1 MSFGDR
7 IEDYEV
13 YEILGKGG
21 FASVYRA
28 RCLGSGTF
36 VAIKMIDKKL
46 MQSSGMANRV
56 RQEVSIHS
64 QLKHP
69 SILELYTFF
78 EDASHVYLV
87 LELAENGELQR
98 YLRETK
104 KTFNEYEA
112 ASVLKQ
118 VVDGLLYLHSHHI
131 LHRDMSLANLL
142 LTKQMTVKIS
152 DFGLATQLTR
162 PDEKHMTLC
171 GTPNYISPEVASRAS
186 HGLPADV
193 WGLGCMLYTFLVGK
207 PPFDTEGVKST
218 LTKVVMSN
226 YTIPPYISSEARD
239 LIDQLLKK
247 NPAER
252 IKLDQ
257 VLQHPF
263 MRKATSYDSYRGG
276 GTLASSDS
284 GLVTMSS
291 NGGSNRSNIPSS
303 YGQDQRLQAPIIHQ
317 MPLRYQPISEHE
329 YDFQESILPQ
339 QRPQSASHNK
349 PTSDFFSGISNDPR
363 TMAPSSRPMQHHLN
377 QISLLQQFNSL
388 ELMEKYNINKAD
400 IASVGR
406 SASEGSSGVLL
417 QELQQQMIQQHA
429 ISLLNSKPKSASISM
444 LYQRADSAAGP
455 SSFGEKENY
464 ALHRRGDRE
473 TPLNPGNYDFIE
485 HFQPKDNNYPPRS
498 ATPKR
503 RSPTKSPKKR
513 LDIPPLN
520 TARLLPNRHKTKN
533 AILSIRS
540 SGEVVLEFI
549 KFKTRY
555 KENRVVDVCRISS
568 DGLRFVLYHPDG
580 GKGVPIEEEPP
591 DLPPGGADS
600 IFSYENL
607 PEKHWKKYQYA
618 ARFVQMVKAKT
629 PKITYYSEKAKCQLM
644 ETLEDYEASFYSG
657 TKIIKSPQD
666 GVKFV
671 DSSGIAIKTIASLSS
686 SQNAEYQ
693 HFQQTLEHCLN
704 IERALSAIQTGK
716 TFPLIIGRRPA
727 NAPLPSSSSS
737 TTKENQ
743 LYSNISS
750 PNTPQPPHQMPS
762 FAMSTASHTSAGNP
776 LTRRPVLSSK
786 PVPANFS
793 NVAMKKC
800 TIAGVGTAVQLSQG
814 VVQVQFLDGAT
825 LSLIPIE
832 QGGGVTFSPAVG
844 TPLQHYS
851 TQDND
856 VLLPASLREKIGQM
870 PAILRELNAAPVPS
884 IPFNFVE
891 GSPRTPLT
899 RFLR

>member
-363 TMAPSSRPMQHHLN
+363 TMAPSS
-377 QISLLQQFNSL
+377 
-388 ELMEKYNINKAD
+388 
-400 IASVGR
+400 
-406 SASEGSSGVLL
+406 
-417 QELQQQMIQQHA
+417 
-429 ISLLNSKPKSASISM
+429 
-444 LYQRADSAAGP
+444 
-455 SSFGEKENY
+455 
-464 ALHRRGDRE
+464 
-473 TPLNPGNYDFIE
+473 
-485 HFQPKDNNYPPRS
+485 
-498 ATPKR
+498 
-503 RSPTKSPKKR
+503 PTKSPKKR

-727 NAPLPSSSSS
+727 NAPLTSSSSS
-737 TTKENQ
+737 SSSSTKENQ

-750 PNTPQPPHQMPS
+750 PNTPQTPHQMPS

-776 LTRRPVLSSK
+776 LTQRPVLSSK

-844 TPLQHYS
+844 SPLQHYS

-856 VLLPASLREKIGQM
+856 ALLPASLREKIGQM

-884 IPFNFVE
+884 IPFNFLE